1 MKLNNLKDLLLHELQ
16 DIYSAEQQITKAL
29 PKMMKATSSD
39 KLKQAFEKHLQETEQ
54 QIQRLENV
62 FKMMGVKTKGEKC
75 KAMEGIIKEAESM
88 MSEKADESVMDAAL
102 IGSAQRVEHYE
113 IAAYGT
119 VCTWAKQLG
128 MNDVLEQ
135 LVMTLEEEK
144 KTDVLLTKIA
154 EKAVNIKAEK

>member
-144 KTDVLLTKIA
+144 KTDALLTKIA